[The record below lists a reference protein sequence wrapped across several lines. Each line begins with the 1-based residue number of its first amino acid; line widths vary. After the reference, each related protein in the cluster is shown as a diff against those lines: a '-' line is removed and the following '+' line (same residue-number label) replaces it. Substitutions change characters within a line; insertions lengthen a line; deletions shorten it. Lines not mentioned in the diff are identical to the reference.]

1 MAYIVSAVNSANPVR
16 AFEALAKV
24 IGEKEE
30 VNITLK
36 SLKKKGEERKE
47 ESEKS

>member
-1 MAYIVSAVNSANPVR
+1 MADIISAVNSANPVR

-30 VNITLK
+30 VTITLK
-36 SLKKKGEERKE
+36 SLKKKEERKE
-47 ESEKS
+47 KSE